1 MQCALR
7 SDSHPWSPGPLKLAF
22 QMLDLTPIYLSSL
35 AFNHPLPSTNTSYE
49 CTQAIATFLCFMCML
64 KFCHYCFKWNCNLKL
79 ISVLYSN
86 LVVAVYANIR
96 SPHDNGH
103 MHVKV
108 QNTCVHVQQITIT
121 KTLWSDLDTSAIN
134 KTIYHNDHACMV
146 HFIVMHVEWVPSS
159 VGDN

>member
-1 MQCALR
+1 MQCTLR
-7 SDSHPWSPGPLKLAF
+7 SDSHPWSPGPLKISISDARLNTYIPF
-22 QMLDLTPIYLSSL
+22 LFSL
-35 AFNHPLPSTNTSYE
+35 QPSTPFYQPSYE